1 MPKMF
6 PVEVRLFVVDKKKEG
21 HSWERVTELLQQQFN
36 IDPPS
41 RRQMVKW
48 LKTTDR
54 PAINHVLD
62 QKVKKELETK
72 KGKAIAVAME
82 DLLPRLWKAR
92 DMGEDVEY
100 RGWSW
105 FFGIQENVLG
115 SKKYWQFLER
125 YKNERQGQPDYSPT
139 PPPWDQETLS
149 EQDQQNPLIEQVSV
163 REEELNE
170 RFKK

>member
-1 MPKMF
+1 MPRMF
-6 PVEVRLFVVDKKKEG
+6 PVEVRLFVVEKKKEG
-21 HSWERVTELLQQQFN
+21 HSWDRVTELVRQQFK

-54 PAINHVLD
+54 PAVNHALE
-62 QKVKKELETK
+62 QKAKKELDAK
-72 KGKAIAVAME
+72 KGQAIAMAMD

-92 DMGEDVEY
+92 DAGEDIEY

-115 SKKYWQFLER
+115 SKQFWQFLDR
-125 YKNERQGQPDYSPT
+125 YKNERQGQPEYPPT
-139 PPPWDQETLS
+139 PSPWGQETS
-149 EQDQQNPLIEQVSV
+149 NTPDQQNPSTGVE
-163 REEELNE
+163 
-170 RFKK
+170 